1 MRDYPGLYMWA
12 QSNQRVLISV
22 RQENQSQK
30 RRGEDGSKGQRERE
44 RGRKDRED
52 ATLLT
57 FKEEESTS

>member
-1 MRDYPGLYMWA
+1 MWA